1 MEYTSLAPKK
11 EPNMSTAYTA
21 ASQSKDELIKSNMTL
36 VKKIAYFYAGRV
48 QKAAEV
54 EDLIQIGMM
63 GLVEA
68 AHKYSPRE
76 GVTFP
81 VYARLRIKGSIVDY
95 LRKSS
100 NLCRRTI
107 KNKQN
112 YDRAYDLLRRNLG
125 RVPTHDEVSKDLD
138 IPTLELHSW
147 EKEFAANQHQSME
160 EATEIY
166 GDFLIS
172 TDPTIE
178 EKLISGELK
187 EHLRDALKVLNS
199 KQVLVVQLY
208 YVEELNVYEIAE
220 VLSISTGRVSQIK
233 SAALSLLR
241 EKVESDLF

>member
-1 MEYTSLAPKK
+1 MEYISSAPEK
-11 EPNMSTAYTA
+11 ELNMSTAYTA
-21 ASQSKDELIKSNMTL
+21 ASLSKDELIQKHMSL

-54 EDLIQIGMM
+54 EDLLQIGMM

-68 AHKYSPRE
+68 ALKYSPRE
-76 GVTFP
+76 GVSFP
-81 VYARLRIKGSIVDY
+81 IYARLRIKGSIVDY

-100 NLCRRTI
+100 NLCRRSI

-112 YDRAYDLLRRNLG
+112 YDRAFDLLRKNFG
-125 RVPTHDEVSKDLD
+125 RVPNHDEVSKELE
-138 IPTLELHSW
+138 ISTVELHTW

-172 TDPTIE
+172 TEPTIE
-178 EKLISGELK
+178 EKLIKGELK

-199 KQVLVVQLY
+199 QQVLVIQLY

-220 VLSISTGRVSQIK
+220 VLSVSTGRVSQIK

-241 EKVESDLF
+241 QKVEAELL

>member
-1 MEYTSLAPKK
+1 MEYISSAPEK
-11 EPNMSTAYTA
+11 ELNMSTAYTA
-21 ASQSKDELIKSNMTL
+21 ASLSKDELIQKHMSL

-54 EDLIQIGMM
+54 EDLLQIGMM

-76 GVTFP
+76 GVSFP
-81 VYARLRIKGSIVDY
+81 IYARLRIKGSIVDY

-100 NLCRRTI
+100 NLCRRSI

-112 YDRAYDLLRRNLG
+112 YDRAFDLLRKNFG
-125 RVPTHDEVSKDLD
+125 RVPNHDEVSKELE
-138 IPTLELHSW
+138 ISTVELHNW

-172 TDPTIE
+172 TEPTIE
-178 EKLISGELK
+178 EKLIKGELK

-199 KQVLVVQLY
+199 QQVLVIQLY

-220 VLSISTGRVSQIK
+220 VLSVSTGRVSQIK

-241 EKVESDLF
+241 QKVEAELL